1 MRDLKQLRQ
10 TWGKMEQEK
19 ARLLQGM
26 TFEEGAREYLVLS
39 KEGEKHLVA
48 TERLFRPEREK
59 YLTELQEKLRKF
71 GLWWQKQN
79 GIKPESKPL

>member
-1 MRDLKQLRQ
+1 
-10 TWGKMEQEK
+10 MEQEK

-26 TFEEGAREYLVLS
+26 TFEEGAKEYLSLA
-39 KEGEKHLVA
+39 KEGEVHLLA
-48 TERLFRPEREK
+48 TEKLFRPEREK